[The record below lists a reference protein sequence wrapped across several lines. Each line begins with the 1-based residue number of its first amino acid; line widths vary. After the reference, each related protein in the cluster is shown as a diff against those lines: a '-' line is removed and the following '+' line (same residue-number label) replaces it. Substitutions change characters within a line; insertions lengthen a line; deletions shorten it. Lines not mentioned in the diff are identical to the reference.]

1 MFEWPREQS
10 WGMCSRAMI
19 FAGEEEEEEDG
30 EGEEEEET
38 SSDRTAVR

>member
-1 MFEWPREQS
+1 
-10 WGMCSRAMI
+10 MCSRAMI